1 MNKSRLILFILL
13 TLTASACGKKDN
25 GSNSNQYFSTTP
37 YQVST
42 VEGLINVQTGNVE
55 VGGTIYSVSPQSYS
69 VMSMAFQQA
78 QLQGIRAEFIN
89 GVYKYRATITGSLGG
104 NSYPQTGYGYPQSG
118 GYNQGYGNQ
127 LNVQQAVIH
136 R

>member
-1 MNKSRLILFILL
+1 M
-13 TLTASACGKKDN
+13 AAAACGKKDN

-42 VEGLINVQTGNVE
+42 VEALINVQTGNVE

-89 GVYKYRATITGSLGG
+89 GVYKYRATITGSLGVG
-104 NSYPQTGYGYPQSG
+104 TYPQGGTYPQAG